1 MKYAHL
7 EKDTNK
13 LLGWYSDDIH
23 DIIPTPNIE
32 VSDEVWQEAININA
46 NCYEKGNF
54 IVKDFRTD
62 EEKEVQRIASIKAKA
77 REVIEEKYPLYK
89 QNNIL
94 MSGVTADI
102 TNMNKYIANIRNIS
116 NEAEANRTALE
127 SVKWK

>member
-7 EKDTNK
+7 EKNTNK
-13 LLGWYSDDIH
+13 ILGWYSDDIH
-23 DIIPTPNIE
+23 TNIPTPNIE
-32 VSDEVWQEAININA
+32 VSDEVWQDAININA
-46 NCYEKGNF
+46 NCYENGNF
-54 IVKDFRTD
+54 IVKDFRID

-102 TNMNKYIANIRNIS
+102 TNMNQYIANIRNIS

-127 SVKWK
+127 GVKWK